1 MLRGE
6 MSKKMF
12 HDMLRM
18 SQATQRTLTTFKL
31 SLSAGSKSIKLQ
43 WVSQIEFLYLMLVE
57 SIMLNNEDFLSQAA
71 KKC

>member
-1 MLRGE
+1 
-6 MSKKMF
+6 
-12 HDMLRM
+12 M
-18 SQATQRTLTTFKL
+18 SQATLITLTTFKL

-57 SIMLNNEDFLSQAA
+57 NIMLNNEDFLSQAA